1 MRKWLGTFST
11 PEAAAR
17 AFDQA
22 ARELRGTRAKTNF
35 PLPEEQAGKGG
46 DINCDRETAV
56 KRRPSKRGVIVDMD
70 DGNVGGM
77 CRGGAGGEGSSCPR
91 IDAPVWEG
99 SCNVSM
105 NGSESKGEPG
115 SVRSVNWKEN
125 RDQDQGREEAV
136 ERSADGSGEDN
147 DGGEDEDH
155 YSRGCFMKLI
165 SSESACADAGNTC
178 LMALDSKESACAA
191 AGYSNRA
198 ARACAFAEPAYPTPT
213 NRKITALGLQL
224 ARKNT
229 RGNRLL
235 QEQELVMGG
244 AVDLTALIGDAPNAP
259 DVACGEPLLL
269 GDSLEEAWVTA
280 GASNL
285 AVLVGNATDGSV
297 MADQESFLIRDAL
310 EEGPVAGTASNLAV
324 VVGDA
329 LEEALCSEGE
339 DDRAELMGDQPEFP
353 NDFPNDRMALHA
365 DEFGCAGD
373 RKLAGQS
380 GETGEEGG
388 RGGESR
394 KEGEEGMEGDAE
406 WNVRMYAEGVRAGAA
421 EDDDVQTQ
429 AGLDSWM
436 LEDLLPLD
444 GLTLEGV
451 TEKDVALL
459 GVTAAE
465 GVIPEDGTVQGMIP
479 EGGNVDGALHRVT
492 FEDVTAEGVTGAGAA
507 EGVTA
512 AGAAEGVTVP
522 GATED
527 EVIQD

>member
-1 MRKWLGTFST
+1 
-11 PEAAAR
+11 
-17 AFDQA
+17 
-22 ARELRGTRAKTNF
+22 
-35 PLPEEQAGKGG
+35 
-46 DINCDRETAV
+46 
-56 KRRPSKRGVIVDMD
+56 
-70 DGNVGGM
+70 
-77 CRGGAGGEGSSCPR
+77 
-91 IDAPVWEG
+91 
-99 SCNVSM
+99 M

-147 DGGEDEDH
+147 DGWEDEDH

-198 ARACAFAEPAYPTPT
+198 ARACAFAEPAYPTPA

-224 ARKNT
+224 ALKNT

-235 QEQELVMGG
+235 QEQELVTGG
-244 AVDLTALIGDAPNAP
+244 AADRTALIGDAPNAP

-269 GDSLEEAWVTA
+269 GDSLEEARVTA

-285 AVLVGNATDGSV
+285 AVLVGNTTDGSV

-329 LEEALCSEGE
+329 LEEALGAEGE
-339 DDRAELMGDQPEFP
+339 DDRAELMGDKPEFP

-373 RKLAGQS
+373 RKPAGQS
-380 GETGEEGG
+380 GETWEEGG
-388 RGGESR
+388 RGGE
-394 KEGEEGMEGDAE
+394 
-406 WNVRMYAEGVRAGAA
+406 
-421 EDDDVQTQ
+421 Q

-479 EGGNVDGALHRVT
+479 EGGNVDGALHRVA